1 MSRKGPAFLSVGRGH
16 SSGCQSSPGW
26 GDGVP
31 PPPWE
36 GRVHLEQEE
45 GRGRGEAT
53 GISWCPVSAEIMGDE
68 AEGYRRG
75 RPSTGQVE
83 HSSLACVLCPRNT
96 ALCPGE
102 GAGNEIAGSRELPH
116 PQVSVTEEEARP
128 GDDPTYL
135 TYPHRSVNQDHL
147 PAVKRPSA
155 LKVSDFVA
163 LIPQWLGQG

>member
-1 MSRKGPAFLSVGRGH
+1 MPVSRMGPTFLSVRRGH

-45 GRGRGEAT
+45 GRGGGEAA

-83 HSSLACVLCPRNT
+83 HSSLACILCPRNT
-96 ALCPGE
+96 ALCPGGGRGE
-102 GAGNEIAGSRELPH
+102 NEIAGSGELPS
-116 PQVSVTEEEARP
+116 PPSQRDRGGGQAWRRKGS
-128 GDDPTYL
+128 
-135 TYPHRSVNQDHL
+135 PHIPHL
-147 PAVKRPSA
+147 PTQKCQPRS
-155 LKVSDFVA
+155 
-163 LIPQWLGQG
+163 LISCQAHISLESE